1 MEITSEKTPSLK
13 TSFQFQGKGSTYA
26 LLFFKNAL
34 LVFVTLGIYYPWAR
48 IHLLKY
54 LYKKTK
60 FQGQF
65 FQLKANAKDI
75 FTSYLKLFGIFFS
88 VSIFTLFF
96 KASNNNIAWILCI
109 GLLYTCLL
117 ILLPFVIHGAV
128 RYRALHSYWGST
140 PFHYDGIRM
149 NFFRIFTKG
158 FLITLLTFGVY
169 GSWFQVEIRRYL
181 LRHLKFGDIAFD
193 FTGKG
198 ETLFWIQIKMR
209 LFFILTAGVYSFWYF
224 KNLFEFY
231 VENTKA
237 YQNNEEIK
245 FKVTASVTSIAKLY
259 LSNFLLI
266 VCTFGLSFPWVYI
279 RTFSFILENTTL
291 QGDVNLST
299 LKNSLPKEIKP
310 RKDKFFD
317 FNLI

>member
-1 MEITSEKTPSLK
+1 
-13 TSFQFQGKGSTYA
+13 
-26 LLFFKNAL
+26 
-34 LVFVTLGIYYPWAR
+34 
-48 IHLLKY
+48 
-54 LYKKTK
+54 
-60 FQGQF
+60 
-65 FQLKANAKDI
+65 
-75 FTSYLKLFGIFFS
+75 
-88 VSIFTLFF
+88 
-96 KASNNNIAWILCI
+96 
-109 GLLYTCLL
+109 
-117 ILLPFVIHGAV
+117 
-128 RYRALHSYWGST
+128 
-140 PFHYDGIRM
+140 
-149 NFFRIFTKG
+149 
-158 FLITLLTFGVY
+158 
-169 GSWFQVEIRRYL
+169 
-181 LRHLKFGDIAFD
+181 
-193 FTGKG
+193 
-198 ETLFWIQIKMR
+198 
-209 LFFILTAGVYSFWYF
+209 VYSFWYF